1 VRLAALLERF
11 VDIEAA
17 WHASPNALA
26 QVLDKRSLASL
37 ISTRRSL
44 DISRTMDA
52 IADCGAR
59 VLTLASPGY
68 PGLLREIPNAPY
80 VLFVRGSVENLSRC
94 AVAIVGTRRAS
105 EYGRLAA
112 RQMARDLG
120 ERGVTV
126 VSGLAVG
133 IDAEAHRASVD
144 TDGGTVAV
152 LGCGLDVDYP
162 QVNRSLRRRID
173 ELGTAVSEYP
183 LGTQPQPGHF
193 PARNRI
199 VSGLSMA
206 TLVVEAG
213 ERSGALITA
222 RLALDQGRDVFA
234 VPGSIFGSR
243 ASGSNALLAAGAGP
257 ALAADDILT
266 TLDLGHL
273 TREAVPMPVPSDPTE
288 AILMRLLGVEP
299 MHVDALCREA
309 GIAAS
314 DTARALT
321 LMELKGWVHHMG
333 NMRWVATR

>member
-1 VRLAALLERF
+1 
-11 VDIEAA
+11 
-17 WHASPNALA
+17 
-26 QVLDKRSLASL
+26 
-37 ISTRRSL
+37 
-44 DISRTMDA
+44 M
-52 IADCGAR
+52 
-59 VLTLASPGY
+59 
-68 PGLLREIPNAPY
+68 
-80 VLFVRGSVENLSRC
+80 
-94 AVAIVGTRRAS
+94 
-105 EYGRLAA
+105 AA
-112 RQMARDLG
+112 RKVARDLG
-120 ERGVTV
+120 ACGVTV

-133 IDAEAHRASVD
+133 IDAEAHRAAVD

-162 QVNRSLRRRID
+162 QVNRSLRRRIN
-173 ELGTAVSEYP
+173 ELGTVVSEYP

-234 VPGSIFGSR
+234 VPGSIFSSR

-257 ALAADDILT
+257 ALAADDVLT
-266 TLDLGHL
+266 ALDLGHL
-273 TREAVPMPVPSDPTE
+273 ARETAPTPVPSDPTE
-288 AILMRLLGVEP
+288 AILRRLLGVEP
-299 MHVDALCREA
+299 MHVDTLCREA

-321 LMELKGWVHHMG
+321 LMEIKGWVHHMG